1 MGLFYRRGGRLA
13 STYRAAMDALEALSR
28 SEVEIL
34 TRVDQLTDEHW
45 GMPTVCGEWT
55 VEDLVCHLV
64 SGARVAVVG
73 LSGAPKERVIE
84 SVEWPIEGD
93 LVAALRAAFAEQ
105 TDAMRRPGALE
116 MTVHYPTIDMP
127 GEQLLGFRVV
137 DLTMHAWD
145 LSRSLGFDERL
156 DAELVEWTW
165 EWIQAIAPFIGRIGM
180 FGEGPS
186 GTLTNDDPL
195 DRRLIDLTGR
205 RP

>member
-1 MGLFYRRGGRLA
+1 
-13 STYRAAMDALEALSR
+13 MDALEALSR

-34 TRVDQLTDEHW
+34 ARIDQLTDGHW
-45 GMPTVCGEWT
+45 NLPTVCGDWAVDE
-55 VEDLVCHLV
+55 LVHHLV

-73 LSGAPKERVIE
+73 LSGASKERVIA
-84 SVEWPIEGD
+84 SVDEPIEGD
-93 LVAALRAAFAEQ
+93 LVAALRIALAEQ
-105 TDAMRRPGALE
+105 ADAMRAPGALE

-127 GEQLLGFRVV
+127 GAQLLGFRVV

-145 LSRSLGFDERL
+145 LSRSLGFDESL

-186 GTLTNDDPL
+186 GTLTDADPL
-195 DRRLIDLTGR
+195 ERRLIDLTGR